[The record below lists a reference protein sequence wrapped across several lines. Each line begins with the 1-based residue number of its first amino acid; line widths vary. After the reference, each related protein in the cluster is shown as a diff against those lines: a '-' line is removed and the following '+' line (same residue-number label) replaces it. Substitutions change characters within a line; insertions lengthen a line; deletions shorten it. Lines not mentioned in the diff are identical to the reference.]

1 VFLADKM
8 RRLVLNEKYMRYRS
22 EIDGLRALAVMP
34 VIFFHAGISG
44 FSGGYVG
51 VDVFF
56 VISGYL
62 ITSILISD
70 LENNRFS
77 LAVFYERRAR
87 RILPALFFM
96 LALSAVLAIW
106 LMQPADMI
114 DFSEALI
121 FVPLFISNFLFY
133 GKDGYFDA
141 AMESSPVFH
150 TWSLAV
156 EEQYYLLVPLLLMAL
171 WKFAK
176 HHLFF
181 AFLSLSIVSL
191 FLAELVVVIDPMLA
205 FFHLPF
211 RFWELGMGSLI
222 AVAERNGS
230 LNVRNVLANVLAA
243 LGLIMVGYSVTAF
256 DSLTPTPSVMTLIPV
271 LGSALIIGFSG
282 NAKNTYKTVVA
293 KVLSFKFFVGL
304 GLISYSAYLLHQPL
318 LAFVRIYRFD
328 NMNNGVIAK
337 VVIATLAIA
346 FLSWRFIEKPFR
358 DKTRFS
364 TKPIFI
370 SALVASLIFILVGL
384 VGIQSDGF
392 KSFYES
398 RLSKEERLFFKN
410 ANELI
415 ENRRLG
421 LDAGEVS
428 GCGDKAIQANECQR
442 LPVKPLVVFGDSHA
456 SNVISALKQSEKMNN
471 IARKGSGT
479 HCHPYHIHDGSMIS
493 SCNFEEVLKDMQEN
507 GDQYS
512 GFVFNQLGAYFLRDE
527 KGAQLNHIDIGYV
540 LKGGEL
546 FLDKERIHRNLDYLN
561 EISKSLPTIWLA
573 PWLEPRYPMHLPRKM
588 VSYGLENI
596 KFHPT
601 LIEGFKAIDEEAM
614 DYIKENNLN
623 VKYVT
628 LYDYEKNKN
637 WIDIF
642 EGDCATFN
650 DKDHLSLCGQSFAA
664 EIFAEKL
671 SKALEN

>member
-1 VFLADKM
+1 
-8 RRLVLNEKYMRYRS
+8 MRYRS
-22 EIDGLRALAVMP
+22 EIDGLRAWAVLP

-62 ITSILISD
+62 ITSILLSD
-70 LENNRFS
+70 LEQNRFS
-77 LAVFYERRAR
+77 IIGFYERRAR
-87 RILPALFFM
+87 RILPSLFFM
-96 LALSAVLAIW
+96 LALSAVMAIW

-121 FVPLFISNFLFY
+121 SVPLFVSNFLFY

-171 WKFAK
+171 WKFAR
-176 HHLFF
+176 HHLFI
-181 AFLSLSIVSL
+181 AFFSLSLISL
-191 FLAELVVVIDPMLA
+191 VLAELVVAIDPMLA
-205 FFHLPF
+205 FFYLPF

-222 AVAERNGS
+222 AVAERNGF
-230 LNVRNVLANVLAA
+230 LNVRNGLANVLAA
-243 LGLIMVGYSVTAF
+243 LGLILVGYSVIAF

-271 LGSALIIGFSG
+271 LGTALIISFSG
-282 NAKNTYKTVVA
+282 SAQNSYKTVVA
-293 KVLSFKFFVGL
+293 KVLSFKVFVGV

-328 NMNNGVIAK
+328 NMNNGVVAK
-337 VVIATLAIA
+337 VVVVTLLLA
-346 FLSWRFIEKPFR
+346 FLSWKFIEKPFR
-358 DKTRFS
+358 DKA
-364 TKPIFI
+364 IFTAKSI
-370 SALVASLIFILVGL
+370 FTASLASSLIFILIGIL
-384 VGIQSDGF
+384 GIQSDGF
-392 KSFYES
+392 KAFYES

-421 LDAGEVS
+421 LDGAKTFSCSDDAVKAGE
-428 GCGDKAIQANECQR
+428 CQK
-442 LPVKPLVVFGDSHA
+442 LPVKPVIVFGDSHA
-456 SNVISALKQSEKMNN
+456 GNLASALSQSKVMNN
-471 IARKGSGT
+471 IVRIGSGT
-479 HCHPYHIHDGSMIS
+479 HCHPYHISDGSTIS
-493 SCNFEEVLKDMQEN
+493 TCNFQEILSDMQKN
-507 GDQYS
+507 GGQYS

-527 KGAQLNHIDIGYV
+527 KGNQLNHIDVDYV
-540 LKGGEL
+540 LQGGEL

-561 EISKSLPTIWLA
+561 EISESMTTIWLA
-573 PWLEPRYPMHLPRKM
+573 SWLEPRYPMHLPRKM
-588 VSYGLENI
+588 VSYGLDNI

-601 LIEGFKAIDEEAM
+601 LIEGFKAIDKEAQN
-614 DYIKENNLN
+614 YIKKNNLN

-628 LYDYEKNKN
+628 LFDYEKNQN
-637 WIDIF
+637 WMDIF
-642 EGDCATFN
+642 EGDCVTFN
-650 DKDHLSLCGQSFAA
+650 DKDHLSSCGQVFAA
-664 EIFAEKL
+664 EIFAKKISKSLAEMEK
-671 SKALEN
+671 

>member
-1 VFLADKM
+1 
-8 RRLVLNEKYMRYRS
+8 MRYRS

-70 LENNRFS
+70 LENNSFS

-222 AVAERNGS
+222 ALAERNGL
-230 LNVRNVLANVLAA
+230 LNVRNGLANVLAA
-243 LGLIMVGYSVTAF
+243 LGLILVGYSVTAF
-256 DSLTPTPSVMTLIPV
+256 DAMTPTPSVMTLIPV

-293 KVLSFKFFVGL
+293 KVLSFKVFVGL

-328 NMNNGVIAK
+328 NMNNGVTAK

-364 TKPIFI
+364 TKSIFI
-370 SALVASLIFILVGL
+370 SALVASLVFILVGL

-428 GCGDKAIQANECQR
+428 GCSDKAVQANECQR
-442 LPVKPLVVFGDSHA
+442 LPLKPLVVFGDSHA
-456 SNVISALKQSEKMNN
+456 DNLASALGQSKALNN
-471 IARKGSGT
+471 IVRKGSGT
-479 HCHPYHIHDGSMIS
+479 HCHPYHIHDGSTIS
-493 SCNFEEVLKDMQEN
+493 SCNFEEVLQDMQEN
-507 GDQYS
+507 GEQYS

-527 KGAQLNHIDIGYV
+527 KGNQLNHIDIDYV
-540 LKGGEL
+540 LQGGEL

-573 PWLEPRYPMHLPRKM
+573 SWLEPRYPMHLPRKM

-596 KFHPT
+596 EFHPT
-601 LIEGFKAIDEEAM
+601 LIEGFKAIDEEAI
-614 DYIKENNLN
+614 DYIRANNLN

-637 WIDIF
+637 WINIF
-642 EGDCATFN
+642 ERDCVAFN
-650 DKDHLSLCGQSFAA
+650 DKDHLSSCGISLASEYF
-664 EIFAEKL
+664 
-671 SKALEN
+671 SKRIRSIIGNAVGD